1 MLEHKRKRK
10 DAKRPAAAKAHRT
23 SQRTPTGWLVQ
34 ETRKVVLPPPPRSSA
49 VTPTLSEGT
58 KTSYPEVLAT
68 TRQKVPLFGNERV
81 KIKKG
86 MTGRVILGVPDRR
99 QDDNAR
105 DLP

>member
-1 MLEHKRKRK
+1 M
-10 DAKRPAAAKAHRT
+10 
-23 SQRTPTGWLVQ
+23 Q